1 MNRIRKSDLI
11 IAALATAALIA
22 AGACQRV
29 PEELR
34 KARAD
39 FDALASVPCPS
50 EAKRAIARRLD
61 AKSDDIRVVYY
72 GVTGKPDS
80 THYFAALS
88 RDGAFCAGVI
98 DEAWV
103 NITKVH
109 YEGRFKPDQ
118 FVWAVRCLR
127 NDAPF
132 NDRQIRFGRPFA
144 VRVVQGTRA
153 IRIDFIDGW
162 LPEKQKWS
170 AGSVWVNL
178 AGTLIL
184 DEVHRTDFLFR
195 PAEPPPAGKGGAESA
210 KK

>member
-1 MNRIRKSDLI
+1 MIRRTLATVTLACA
-11 IAALATAALIA
+11 AALL
-22 AGACQRV
+22 AGACRSQPEEVRRARAQF
-29 PEELR
+29 EELR
-34 KARAD
+34 G
-39 FDALASVPCPS
+39 VNCPG
-50 EAKRAIARRLD
+50 ETRKAIARRLD
-61 AKSDDIRVVYY
+61 AKSADIRILHY

-88 RDGAFCAGVI
+88 RDGAYAVGII

-103 NITKVH
+103 NITKIH
-109 YEGRFKPDQ
+109 YRGRFTPDE
-118 FVWAVRCLR
+118 FVWAVRCIY

-132 NDRQIRFGRPFA
+132 NDRQVRFGLAFP

-153 IRIDFIDGW
+153 VRVDFVDGW

-170 AGSVWVNL
+170 VGHVWVNL

-184 DEVHRTDFLFR
+184 DETHATDFIFR
-195 PAEPPPAGKGGAESA
+195 PGKPPAAAADAAATA